1 MIGLTKRTLTD
12 LAQQLLVLRQ
22 VFVVVSLTVVK
33 TVGHHDATAIDTLP
47 QANGVRITLATLV
60 EGIGTPHQFLRR
72 ETNQAA
78 VSCQCGQRVTKAK
91 AVGQEHIGA
100 LCIELLTVERLPQQ
114 DVTQPRFGRAD
125 NHLVGIPAATGQV
138 PAAIGHI
145 VFQLGKLHRI
155 VLLHPAVLHSTL
167 KIKDVT
173 WILFQKHQVLVD
185 GTLHVIANSGLHVPV
200 PLGVKMGIGYHVGF
214 LLGLRHS
221 SRREQRSHSHR

>member
-1 MIGLTKRTLTD
+1 MIGLTKRTLTY
-12 LAQQLLVLRQ
+12 LTQQLLVLRQ
-22 VFVVVSLTVVK
+22 VFVVVTLTVIE

-60 EGIGTPHQFLRR
+60 EGVGTPHQFLRR

-100 LCIELLTVERLPQQ
+100 LCIELLTVERLTQQ

-125 NHLVGIPAATGQV
+125 NHLVGIPATAGKM
-138 PAAIGHI
+138 PAAVSHI
-145 VFQLGKLHRI
+145 VFQLGKLQGI
-155 VLLHPAVLHSTL
+155 VLLHPTVLDSTL
-167 KIKDVT
+167 EIKNVT
-173 WILFQKHQVLVD
+173 WILLQEHQVLVER
-185 GTLHVIANSGLHVPV
+185 TFHVLANSGLHVPV
-200 PLGVKMGIGYHVGF
+200 PLGVQMGIGYHVGL

-221 SRREQRSHSHR
+221 SR

>member
-1 MIGLTKRTLTD
+1 MIGLTKRTLTY
-12 LAQQLLVLRQ
+12 LTQQLLVLRQ

-100 LCIELLTVERLPQQ
+100 LCIELLTVERLTQQ

-125 NHLVGIPAATGQV
+125 NHLVGVEFYSTKACLSCTPALPIDLPFQPHWSIIQ
-138 PAAIGHI
+138 PA
-145 VFQLGKLHRI
+145 
-155 VLLHPAVLHSTL
+155 
-167 KIKDVT
+167 
-173 WILFQKHQVLVD
+173 
-185 GTLHVIANSGLHVPV
+185 
-200 PLGVKMGIGYHVGF
+200 GIF
-214 LLGLRHS
+214 T
-221 SRREQRSHSHR
+221 